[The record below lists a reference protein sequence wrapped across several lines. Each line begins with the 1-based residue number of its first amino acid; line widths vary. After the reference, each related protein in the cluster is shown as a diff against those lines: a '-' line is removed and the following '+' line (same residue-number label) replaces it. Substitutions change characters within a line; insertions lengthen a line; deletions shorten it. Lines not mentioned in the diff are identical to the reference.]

1 MKHKPIRRILA
12 GLLAGML
19 CLSMAPGAAF
29 AEAAPGS
36 DPAAAEAV
44 TAAATPETATPET
57 ALSPEAQAFVDAVAA
72 LDREGILASVRDW
85 ATASAAWQDDLD
97 NAELEAALNEAI
109 AASDTASAPV
119 YAAED
124 LYYAIPEEEQQ
135 GEAVQAAYTA
145 LAALIA
151 SMQLAMEQP
160 ELPEDTGAPPDDDE
174 IYDVL
179 YGDLPDR
186 PTGSYIGSMGLPI
199 ATGQTR
205 ISISEWVTE
214 LYDGVDAHIDAGAL
228 HADGEIITV
237 ERVTGEEYAV
247 VPIMVQAEYPANGS
261 TSEIILPEDIVLL
274 DYEGNAAD
282 AEEAED
288 ILHAAYTDT
297 SAAARGIYVQAAQD
311 FTAEFVYTAPDGA
324 QLRKSLQVRVTDGGG
339 ANPIAAA
346 KGGISTYAAGPTPPF
361 TTGKIT
367 SIAFEGGTWLVWF
380 NGLEAYCCSHGLN
393 GQPNGCPTYS
403 FAYVSKLEPGQYT
416 PGNHYANQVN
426 IWGGLNQLS
435 LGLLEEKHSG
445 TAVSAYGL
453 TDENSAET
461 AYRYYDDTQLWI
473 MEHYPDSLAAQTYRA
488 SAQALAEQRS
498 GNGVAAYSGENGYYT
513 YIYTPP
519 AGYAWQTIAIVGE
532 EIPAEGGDTDTPD
545 LPEVPAEY
553 YASWS
558 ASPQTA
564 SGSLDLSYGLNMH
577 KIGLATGETI
587 DEAVF
592 EITPS
597 ATGGS
602 IDGGSW
608 RLTPADSQTVT
619 TGGHVMDDTY
629 HTTGGS
635 ASASWTMHY
644 SVSKTSGSDSGN
656 VGPFDSQEE
665 ANAAANT
672 AQSEAVSR
680 LQGEAQAAVDAAIA
694 SARSQLANINF
705 TVKETSVPHGFDA
718 YAGSTGCEQQVS
730 VPADGSADVTIHN
743 EEWSVQVNIAKI
755 DSETHQPIAA
765 DAKFAVFEWDAVEQ
779 LYIPFG
785 GYNQYTVVRNEDG
798 SYSVANGSSYA
809 VGSPADRTLYYTQR
823 NEGRFLIVET
833 KAPDSYYGDWTDI
846 TQPGT
851 SGQVEGK
858 RAYAFTISKDN
869 DGTIIDLSNDD
880 YNADVGTADNGGT
893 LLRTSEGNTVTVT
906 LYDQPQEAER
916 TYTTDSTGLANN
928 EDHYTSTPVSGKV
941 TNDRVIGEIVLTKS
955 DLDQAVEGADTALHG
970 TASIE
975 GAVYDLYAAEDILH
989 PDGVSGVV
997 DYSKIVDAN
1006 GNPIW
1011 HTTVLTN
1018 GGWDTDY
1025 LPVLAKDHLVA
1036 SAEIKDGVLAFANLY
1051 LGKYYLVER
1060 ATGLVLPL
1068 DGNGQYYVS
1077 GQYPVLDRTLQPTGE
1092 YKPLAA
1098 NSRGEYTDY
1107 IYKNQYSAVAE
1118 GRALSG
1124 VKTYDG
1130 YYLSFAEGYL
1140 CDEINHY
1147 KTLTYGGESQYVIRG
1162 DDHSNDAVLKSGF
1175 ELRKV
1180 VSTTGPGSPA
1190 PKLEGAGFTV
1200 YRVWDLSKVDEFQ
1213 KNADG
1218 TYNVQSILDA
1228 YRKDNYDN
1236 TTSKYDFSGENQAIA
1251 RMFESDASL
1260 VAEYNASLTAAYDY
1274 ANGHGDGWVPTGV
1287 ENEYILSEIFT
1298 NEEGILRVTGLPYGQ
1313 YLVVET
1319 TLPKDLFQAD
1329 PFVVTVDSA
1338 APQSVMCQPD
1348 GSVTTPSNSYL
1359 TYNVLNEELEGYL
1372 QLIKIDAETG
1382 KPVKIADTT
1391 FQIYRILEDGTE
1403 ELIEMPDPD
1412 SGDATVKTST
1422 FYTDEN
1428 GLLKTPEKLPLGR
1441 YRVVELE
1448 GPAGFFND
1456 TAYNVVF
1463 ELTSERVWEV
1473 VGNATDDMDD
1483 YIITEEYS
1491 NHETLGQLTIRKV
1504 GNVLTGYENGQFQ
1517 YEQAN
1522 LAGAVYEIR
1531 AHGDIATG
1539 DRQGTLWYADGDLV
1553 ATVTTGKEGQ
1563 VDEVKFSPTRTQA
1576 TYDFLTV
1583 SHDGTTGEV
1592 TITLPLG
1599 SYDIT
1604 EVQAPYGFVLTN
1616 QTYTVTFGW
1625 NDQSNDVVLAQTI
1638 VDHTQ
1643 DGDEVYSYDIVNAA
1657 DASDEQLTGQPG
1669 AIQFENARVLP
1680 VVEEGRIGVGVY
1692 KLDRDSAAMT
1702 DDQPF
1707 VDGVKTDPAL
1717 LAGGSNRDRI
1727 PEGAILVPS
1736 ATYELYTADD
1746 IYSLDGALLA
1756 AADTLLATA
1765 TTGEDGLAHFP
1776 VDVPIR
1782 GENYGSSDAHDWTT
1796 NSGRYYIRE
1805 IAVPDGYLI
1814 ERSDIP
1820 VEFTY
1825 EGQMIAWQVVDCLH
1839 SDKQTEVTIDKQA
1852 FASADPDATFALPGA
1867 TLTITDWDGNVVDQ
1881 WESTDTAH
1889 IVRGLHLNQ
1898 SFAPDYADDLGKIY
1912 TLTETRPAD
1921 GYTTAR
1927 SIQFYLKQASD
1938 NGAYAQETELWV
1950 RETVANTEYQ
1960 SGNIVSPVA
1969 FADDDPG
1976 LLQWALDAVTGFF
1989 TGASESNTQDGVD
2002 IANWVC
2008 AGGTL
2013 TVTFTDDANEAAIAK
2028 CLHERDFAGLDFDKV
2043 YLVGGTAPDFFPD
2056 KQVSEKPGDSEI
2068 VYTSNWHKANSAAL
2082 TMVDAPTRIRISK
2095 LDITTS
2101 EEVPGAELQIVDSD
2115 GHVVDSWTSG
2125 VEPHTIEGKLI
2136 AGATYT
2142 LVETLAPTAEGYVPA
2157 QSIQFTVED
2166 DGEVQQVFMQDDYT
2180 KVSISKTDIATGA
2193 EVPGAHLQIVDGE
2206 GNILAEWVTDGT
2218 PHYIERL
2225 PVGTLTLVETQ
2236 APTEDG
2242 YVRAENVTFEVL
2254 PTGEI
2259 QQVEMK
2265 DDFTKVEI
2273 SKKDITNGEELRGA
2287 HLQVTDSEGH
2297 IVAKWTTDGH
2307 PHRIDRLQPGV
2318 YTLTETAAP
2327 KGYRLAESVR
2337 FQVEESG
2344 HIQKVAMYDAPAG
2357 SFTIVK
2363 LDEADGTALPGA
2375 QLALQDSAGKVIDR
2389 WQTTTAPHTLPIL
2402 TAEEAAS
2409 DPRVHV
2415 LLFSTDTAEYVYTLT
2430 EETAPAGYLPAESI
2444 SFKLMQV
2451 DGELTMFLRVDGG
2464 WQKADAP
2471 TLRMFDARNPD
2482 VPVPEAHKTFPQTGE
2497 FFPQ

>member
-1 MKHKPIRRILA
+1 MKHKPMRRILA

-19 CLSMAPGAAF
+19 CLSMTPGAAF
-29 AEAAPGS
+29 AEEAPGA
-36 DPAAAEAV
+36 DPQAPEAV

-57 ALSPEAQAFVDAVAA
+57 ALSPEAQAFVDAVNA
-72 LDREGILASVRDW
+72 LDRQSILAAVRQW
-85 ATASAAWQDDLD
+85 AIASAAWQAYPD

-109 AASDTASAPV
+109 AASDEAAAPV

-135 GEAVQAAYTA
+135 GDEVQAAYTV
-145 LAALIA
+145 LAALVA

-160 ELPEDTGAPPDDDE
+160 ELPEDTGAPPDDEE

-179 YGDLPDR
+179 YGDLPDK
-186 PTGSYIGSMGLPI
+186 PTGSYVGSMGLPI
-199 ATGQTR
+199 ATGETR
-205 ISISEWVTE
+205 ISISEWVTD
-214 LYDGVDAHIDAGAL
+214 LYDGVDAHIDAAAL

-237 ERVTGEEYAV
+237 DRLEGEDYAI

-261 TSEIILPEDIVLL
+261 SSEIILPDSVTLL

-282 AEEAED
+282 AEEAEN
-288 ILHAAYTDT
+288 ILHASYTDT
-297 SAAARGIYVQAAQD
+297 SAAAHGIYVQAAQD
-311 FTAEFVYTAPDGA
+311 FTAEFVYAAPDGTE
-324 QLRKSLQVRVTDGGG
+324 LRKSLEVRVSDVGGT
-339 ANPIAAA
+339 NPIVTA
-346 KGGISTYAAGPTPPF
+346 KSGISTYAAEPTPPF

-367 SIAFEGGTWLVWF
+367 SISFEGGTWLIWF
-380 NGLEAYCCSHGLN
+380 NGIEAYCCSHGLS

-416 PGNHYANQVN
+416 PGSHYANQIN

-445 TAVSAYGL
+445 VSVTTYGL
-453 TDENSAET
+453 SNDAAEET
-461 AYRYYDDTQLWI
+461 AYRYYDDTQLWV

-488 SAQALAEQRS
+488 SAQALAEHS
-498 GNGVAAYSGENGYYT
+498 NGNGFTAYSGENGYYT

-519 AGYAWQTIAIVGE
+519 AGYAWQTVAIVGE
-532 EIPAEGGDTDTPD
+532 EISEEGGTDVPD
-545 LPEVPAEY
+545 IPESQY

-558 ASPQTA
+558 AGPQTA
-564 SGSLDLSYGLNMH
+564 SGALDLSYGLSLH
-577 KIGLATGETI
+577 KIGLVTGETI

-608 RLTPADSQTVT
+608 SLTPAGSQTVT

-629 HTTGGS
+629 HTTGGN
-635 ASASWTMHY
+635 ASASWSLHY
-644 SVSKTSGSDSGN
+644 TVSKTSGTASGN
-656 VGPFDSQEE
+656 VGPYSSQEE
-665 ANAAANT
+665 ANAAASA

-694 SARSQLANINF
+694 SARSQLANITF
-705 TVKETSVPHGFDA
+705 TVRETSVPHGFDA
-718 YAGSTGCEQQVS
+718 YTGSTGSEQQVS
-730 VPADGSADVTIHN
+730 VPADGSTDVTIHN

-765 DAKFAVFEWDAVEQ
+765 DAEFAVFEWDTVEQ
-779 LYIPFG
+779 MYIPFG
-785 GYNQYTVVRNEDG
+785 GHNQYSVVRNEDG

-809 VGSPADRTLYYTQR
+809 TGSPADRTLYYTQR
-823 NEGRFLIVET
+823 NEGKFIIVET
-833 KAPDSYYGDWTDI
+833 RTPEGYYGDWTDI

-851 SGQVEGK
+851 AGQVEGK

-869 DGTIIDLSNDD
+869 DGSVIDLSNED
-880 YNADVGTADNGGT
+880 YNADIGTADNGGT
-893 LLRTSEGNTVTVT
+893 LLRTPEGNTVTVT
-906 LYDQPQEAER
+906 LHDQPQEATR

-928 EDHYTSTPVSGKV
+928 EDSYTSTPVSGKF

-970 TASIE
+970 IASIE
-975 GAVYDLYAAEDILH
+975 GAVYDLYAAEDIRH

-1036 SAEIKDGVLAFANLY
+1036 SAEIRDGVLAFANLY

-1060 ATGLVLPL
+1060 ATGIVLPVDT
-1068 DGNGQYYVS
+1068 DGHFYLT

-1092 YKPLAA
+1092 TQPLATE
-1098 NSRGEYTDY
+1098 NGEYTDY
-1107 IYKNQYSAVAE
+1107 VYRNQYSAVAE
-1118 GRALSG
+1118 SRALSG

-1147 KTLTYGGESQYVIRG
+1147 STLAYGSESQYITRDTDG
-1162 DDHSNDAVLKSGF
+1162 SKDAVLKSGF
-1175 ELRKV
+1175 SIQKI

-1200 YRVWDLSKVDEFQ
+1200 YRVWELSKADQFTR
-1213 KNADG
+1213 NPDG

-1228 YRKDNYDN
+1228 YRKDSYDN
-1236 TTSKYDFSGENQAIA
+1236 NTPKYDFSGEGAAIA
-1251 RMFESDASL
+1251 RMYESDQTL
-1260 VAEYNASLTAAYDY
+1260 VEEYNASLTAAQDY
-1274 ANGHGDGWVPTGV
+1274 ANGQSDGWVPTGV

-1298 NEEGILRVTGLPYGQ
+1298 NEEGIIRVTGLPYGQ

-1329 PFVVTVDSA
+1329 PFVVTVDSN
-1338 APQSVMCQPD
+1338 APQSILCQPD
-1348 GSVTTPSNSYL
+1348 GSVTTPSNSYM

-1382 KPVKIADTT
+1382 KPVKIADAA

-1412 SGDATVKTST
+1412 SGSATAKTST
-1422 FYTDEN
+1422 FYTDAD
-1428 GLLKTPEKLPLGR
+1428 GHLKTPEKLPLGR
-1441 YRVVELE
+1441 YRVVEIE
-1448 GPAGFFND
+1448 GPEGFFND
-1456 TAYNVVF
+1456 EQYNVVF

-1483 YIITEEYS
+1483 FIITEEYN

-1504 GNVLTGYENGQFQ
+1504 GNVLTGYEDGQFQ

-1522 LAGAVYEIR
+1522 LAGATYEIR

-1539 DRQGTLWYADGDLV
+1539 DRQGTLWYADGDLI
-1553 ATVTTGKEGQ
+1553 ATVTTGEEGQ
-1563 VDEVKFSPTRTQA
+1563 VDEVEFSPTRTPA

-1583 SHDGTTGEV
+1583 SHNGTTGEV

-1599 SYDIT
+1599 SYDIA
-1604 EVQAPYGFVLTN
+1604 EVQAPYGFVLTD

-1643 DGDEVYSYDIVNAA
+1643 GGDEIYSYDIVNVSNATE
-1657 DASDEQLTGQPG
+1657 DELDDLPG
-1669 AIQFENARVLP
+1669 TIVFENARVLP
-1680 VVEEGRIGVGVY
+1680 VVEEDRVGVGVY
-1692 KLDRDSAAMT
+1692 KLDRDSAGMT
-1702 DDQPF
+1702 DDQPY
-1707 VDGVKTDPAL
+1707 VDGIKTAPAL

-1727 PEGAILVPS
+1727 PEGAILVPG

-1746 IYSLDGALLA
+1746 IYSLDGTLLA

-1782 GENYGSSDAHDWTT
+1782 GENYGSSDAHDWKT

-1805 IAVPDGYLI
+1805 VAVPDGYLI
-1814 ERSDIP
+1814 EQSDIP

-1825 EGQMIAWQVVDCLH
+1825 EGQTIAWQVVDCLH

-1852 FASADPDATFALPGA
+1852 FAAADPDTTFALPGA
-1867 TLTITDWDGNVVDQ
+1867 TLTITDWNGTVVDS
-1881 WESTDTAH
+1881 WETSDTAH
-1889 IVRGLHLNQ
+1889 VVRGLHLNQ

-1921 GYTTAR
+1921 GYTAAR
-1927 SIQFYLKQASD
+1927 SIQFYLKQASV
-1938 NGAYAQETELWV
+1938 NGVYTQETELWV
-1950 RETVANTEYQ
+1950 RETVANAEYQ
-1960 SGNIVSPVA
+1960 SGSIISPLE
-1969 FADDDPG
+1969 FADDEPG
-1976 LLQWALDAVTGFF
+1976 LLQRALDAVTNFF
-1989 TGASESNTQDGVD
+1989 TGADETDVQDGVV

-2008 AGGTL
+2008 TGGTL
-2013 TVTFTDDANEAAIAK
+2013 TVTFTDDATEAAIAK

-2043 YLVGGTAPDFFPD
+2043 YLVGGSAPDFFPEL
-2056 KQVSEKPGDSEI
+2056 QVAEKPADSEV
-2068 VYTSNWHKANSAAL
+2068 VYTTDWHKADGTTI

-2095 LDITTS
+2095 LDITTG

-2115 GHVVDSWTSG
+2115 GNVVESWTSG
-2125 VEPHTIEGKLI
+2125 TGPHYIEGKLV

-2157 QSIQFTVED
+2157 RSIRFTVED
-2166 DGEVQQVFMQDDYT
+2166 DGKVQQVFMQDDYT

-2206 GNILAEWVTDGT
+2206 GNVLAEWVTDGT

-2225 PVGTLTLVETQ
+2225 PVGTLTLIETQ

-2259 QQVEMK
+2259 QQVEMQ

-2273 SKKDITNGEELRGA
+2273 SKKDITNSDELRGA
-2287 HLQVTDSEGH
+2287 HLQITDSEGH
-2297 IVAKWTTDGH
+2297 IVAEWVTDGQ
-2307 PHRIDRLQPGV
+2307 PHRIDRLQPGE
-2318 YTLTETAAP
+2318 YILTETAAP
-2327 KGYRLAESVR
+2327 NGYKLAESVR
-2337 FQVEESG
+2337 FVVEESER
-2344 HIQKVAMYDAPAG
+2344 IQKVTMYDAPVG
-2357 SFTIVK
+2357 TFTIAK
-2363 LDEADGTALPGA
+2363 LDETSNTALAGA
-2375 QLALQDSAGKVIDR
+2375 QLALVDGSGTVIDR
-2389 WQTTTAPHTLPIL
+2389 WQTTGTPHVLPVL
-2402 TAEEAAS
+2402 TAEDAAG
-2409 DPRVHV
+2409 DPRVHL
-2415 LLFSTDTAEYVYTLT
+2415 LLFSTDTTEYTYTLV
-2430 EETAPAGYLPAESI
+2430 EEGVPAGYLAADSI
-2444 SFKLMQV
+2444 TFKLMQV
-2451 DGELTMFLRVDGG
+2451 DGELTMFLRTDGG
-2464 WQKADAP
+2464 WQKADEP

-2482 VPVPEAHKTFPQTGE
+2482 APVPEVHKTFPQTGE
-2497 FFPQ
+2497 FLPQ

>member
-12 GLLAGML
+12 GLLAAML
-19 CLSMAPGAAF
+19 CLSMAPGTAF

-57 ALSPEAQAFVDAVAA
+57 ALGPEAQAFVDAVNA
-72 LDREGILASVRDW
+72 LDRESILAAVRQW
-85 ATASAAWQDDLD
+85 ATASAAWQADPDSTD
-97 NAELEAALNEAI
+97 LEAALNEAI
-109 AASDTASAPV
+109 AASDAASAPV

-135 GEAVQAAYTA
+135 GEAVQAAHTA

-179 YGDLPDR
+179 YGDLPDA
-186 PTGSYIGSMGLPI
+186 PTGNYLGRYGLPV
-199 ATGQTR
+199 ATGDTK
-205 ISISEWVTE
+205 IGLSLWTE
-214 LYDGVDAHIDAGAL
+214 SLLTDESTGRMDAEAL
-228 HADGEIITV
+228 NADGLSVTV
-237 ERVTGEEYAV
+237 PVEGGEDYAI
-247 VPIMVQAEYPANGS
+247 VPIMIQVEYPANNS
-261 TSEIILPEDIVLL
+261 ATQVILPDDVTLLALDRQGDLTTVEDPASVL
-274 DYEGNAAD
+274 NATYV
-282 AEEAED
+282 EA
-288 ILHAAYTDT
+288 
-297 SAAARGIYVQAAQD
+297 SAAVAGIYVQAED
-311 FTAEFVYTAPDGA
+311 SFTAELVYTAEDGTTLTKTLDVVVDKTPGNA
-324 QLRKSLQVRVTDGGG
+324 MS
-339 ANPIAAA
+339 
-346 KGGISTYAAGPTPPF
+346 ISTYEERPVPDVL
-361 TTGKIT
+361 TGKIT
-367 SIAFEGGTWLVWF
+367 SVQKVNGTWLIWF
-380 NGLEAYCCSHGLN
+380 NNQEAYCCTHGAQ
-393 GQPNGCPTYS
+393 GTPNGCPTYTY
-403 FAYVSKLEPGQYT
+403 AYTSIIGAEQIT
-416 PGNHYANQVN
+416 PGDHYANQVN
-426 IWGGLNQLS
+426 IWGGLGQLS
-435 LGLLEEKHSG
+435 LNLLTVQHEGEAS
-445 TAVSAYGL
+445 VSTFSL
-453 TDENSAET
+453 DSESDDTKQT
-461 AYRYYDDTQLWI
+461 AYTYYDDLQLWV
-473 MEHYPDSLAAQTYRA
+473 MQHFPDSVAAQAYRQSAARLASGVTTY
-488 SAQALAEQRS
+488 QADS
-498 GNGVAAYSGENGYYT
+498 DYYS

-519 AGYAWQTIAIVGE
+519 AGMNWQTVALIGPPTGSTNPD
-532 EIPAEGGDTDTPD
+532 IPETTP
-545 LPEVPAEY
+545 EY

-564 SGSLDLSYGLNMH
+564 SGSLDLSYGLDLH
-577 KIGLATGETI
+577 KIGLVTGETI
-587 DEAVF
+587 DEATF
-592 EITPS
+592 EIAPS

-608 RLTPADSQTVT
+608 SLTPAGSQTVT
-619 TGGHVMDDTY
+619 TSGHVMDDTY
-629 HTTGGS
+629 HTTGGN
-635 ASASWTMHY
+635 ASAHWTMHY
-644 SVSKTSGSDSGN
+644 SVSKTSGSASGN

-694 SARSQLANINF
+694 SAHSQLANISF

-743 EEWSVQVNIAKI
+743 DEWSIQVNIAKI

-765 DAKFAVFEWDAVEQ
+765 DAKFSVFEWDTVEQ

-833 KAPDSYYGDWTDI
+833 QAPEGYYGDWTDI
-846 TQPGT
+846 AQPGT
-851 SGQVEGK
+851 AGQVEGK
-858 RAYAFTISKDN
+858 HAYSFTISKDN

-893 LLRTSEGNTVTVT
+893 LLRTPEGNTVTVT

-928 EDHYTSTPVSGKV
+928 EDTYTSTPVSGKF
-941 TNDRVIGEIVLTKS
+941 TNDRVIGEVVLTKS

-975 GAVYDLYAAEDILH
+975 GAVYDLYAAEDIQH
-989 PDGVSGVV
+989 PDGVSGTVN
-997 DYSKIVDAN
+997 YSKIVDVN
-1006 GNPIW
+1006 GSPIW

-1036 SAEIKDGVLAFANLY
+1036 SAEIRDGVLAFANLY

-1060 ATGLVLPL
+1060 ATGIVLPL
-1068 DGNGQYYVS
+1068 DGDGQYYVS

-1092 YKPLAA
+1092 YEPLAV
-1098 NSRGEYTDY
+1098 NSHGEYTDY
-1107 IYKNQYSAVAE
+1107 VYKNLYSSVAE

-1147 KTLTYGGESQYVIRG
+1147 KTLTYGCESQYVIRG
-1162 DDHSNDAVLKSGF
+1162 ENHSNDAVLKSGF

-1180 VSTTGPGSPA
+1180 VSTTGPGTPA

-1228 YRKDNYDN
+1228 YRKDSYDN

-1260 VAEYNASLTAAYDY
+1260 VAEYNASLTAAYNY
-1274 ANGHGDGWVPTGV
+1274 ANGQGDGWVPTGV

-1329 PFVVTVDSA
+1329 PFVVTVNSA

-1382 KPVKIADTT
+1382 KPVKIADTA
-1391 FQIYRILEDGTE
+1391 FQIYKIEADGTE
-1403 ELIEMPDPD
+1403 TLLEMPDPD
-1412 SGDATVKTST
+1412 SGDATAKTST

-1483 YIITEEYS
+1483 YILTEEYS

-1504 GNVLTGYENGQFQ
+1504 GNVLVGFEDGQFQ
-1517 YEQAN
+1517 YEQTN

-1563 VDEVKFSPTRTQA
+1563 VDEVKFSPTRTPA

-1625 NDQSNDVVLAQTI
+1625 NDQSNDVVLAQAI

-1643 DGDEVYSYDIVNAA
+1643 NGDEVYSYDIVNAA
-1657 DASDEQLTGQPG
+1657 DASDAQLTGQPG
-1669 AIQFENARVLP
+1669 TIQFENARVLP
-1680 VVEEGRIGVGVY
+1680 VVEEDRIGVGVY
-1692 KLDRDSAAMT
+1692 KLDRDSAGMT

-1717 LAGGSNRDRI
+1717 LAGGSNRGRI
-1727 PEGAILVPS
+1727 PEGAILVPG

-1782 GENYGSSDAHDWTT
+1782 GENYGNSDAHDWTT

-1825 EGQMIAWQVVDCLH
+1825 EGQTIAWQVVDCLH
-1839 SDKQTEVTIDKQA
+1839 SDKQTEITIDKQA
-1852 FASADPDATFALPGA
+1852 FASADPDTTFALPGA
-1867 TLTITDWDGNVVDQ
+1867 TLTITDWDGNVVDH

-1950 RETVANTEYQ
+1950 RETVANAEYQ
-1960 SGNIVSPVA
+1960 SGSIVSPVE
-1969 FADDDPG
+1969 FADDETG
-1976 LLQWALDAVTGFF
+1976 LPQRALDAVTSFF
-1989 TGASESNTQDGVD
+1989 TGADESDTQDGVV
-2002 IANWVC
+2002 IANWLCVNS
-2008 AGGTL
+2008 TL
-2013 TVTFTDDANEAAIAK
+2013 IVTFTDDANEAAIVK

-2043 YLVGGTAPDFFPD
+2043 YLAGGTAPDFFPG

-2068 VYTSNWHKANSAAL
+2068 LYTANWHKADGAAL
-2082 TMVDAPTRIRISK
+2082 TMVDTPTRIRISK

-2101 EEVPGAELQIVDSD
+2101 EEVPGAELQIVDND
-2115 GHVVDSWTSG
+2115 GHVVESWTSG

-2136 AGATYT
+2136 VGATYT

-2157 QSIQFTVED
+2157 RSIQFTMED
-2166 DGEVQQVFMQDDYT
+2166 DGKVQQVFMQDDYT

-2225 PVGTLTLVETQ
+2225 PVGTLTLIETQ

-2287 HLQVTDSEGH
+2287 HLRITDADGSV
-2297 IVAKWTTDGH
+2297 VAEWTTDGQ

-2318 YTLTETAAP
+2318 YTLTETTAP

-2344 HIQKVAMYDAPAG
+2344 HIQKVTMYDAPAG

-2363 LDEADGTALPGA
+2363 LDEAADTALPGA
-2375 QLALQDSAGKVIDR
+2375 QLALQDGAGKVIDR

-2402 TAEEAAS
+2402 TAEEAAR

-2415 LLFSTDTAEYVYTLT
+2415 LLFSTDTTEYVYTLT
-2430 EETAPAGYLPAESI
+2430 EENAPAGYLPAESI

-2482 VPVPEAHKTFPQTGE
+2482 VPVPEVHKTFPQTGE

>member
-12 GLLAGML
+12 GLLAAML
-19 CLSMAPGAAF
+19 CLSMAPGTAF

-57 ALSPEAQAFVDAVAA
+57 ALGPEAQAFVDAVNA
-72 LDREGILASVRDW
+72 LDRESILAAVRQW
-85 ATASAAWQDDLD
+85 ATASAAWQADPDSTD
-97 NAELEAALNEAI
+97 LEAALNEAI
-109 AASDTASAPV
+109 AASDAASAPV

-135 GEAVQAAYTA
+135 GEAVQAAHTA

-179 YGDLPDR
+179 YGDLPDA
-186 PTGSYIGSMGLPI
+186 PTGNYLGRYGLPV
-199 ATGQTR
+199 ATGDTK
-205 ISISEWVTE
+205 IGLSLWTE
-214 LYDGVDAHIDAGAL
+214 SLLTDESTGRMDAEAL
-228 HADGEIITV
+228 NADGLSVTV
-237 ERVTGEEYAV
+237 PVEGGEDYAI
-247 VPIMVQAEYPANGS
+247 VPIMIQVEYPANNS
-261 TSEIILPEDIVLL
+261 ATQVILPDDVTLLALDRQGDLTTVEDPASVL
-274 DYEGNAAD
+274 NATYV
-282 AEEAED
+282 EA
-288 ILHAAYTDT
+288 
-297 SAAARGIYVQAAQD
+297 SAAVAGIYVQAED
-311 FTAEFVYTAPDGA
+311 SFTAELVYTAEDGTTLTKTLDVVVDKTPGNA
-324 QLRKSLQVRVTDGGG
+324 MS
-339 ANPIAAA
+339 
-346 KGGISTYAAGPTPPF
+346 ISTYEERPVPDVL
-361 TTGKIT
+361 TGKIT
-367 SIAFEGGTWLVWF
+367 SVQKVNGTWLIWF
-380 NGLEAYCCSHGLN
+380 NNQEAYCCTHGAQ
-393 GQPNGCPTYS
+393 GTPNGCPTYTY
-403 FAYVSKLEPGQYT
+403 AYTSIIGAEQIT
-416 PGNHYANQVN
+416 PGDHYANQVN
-426 IWGGLNQLS
+426 IWGGLGQLS
-435 LGLLEEKHSG
+435 LNLLTVQHEGEAS
-445 TAVSAYGL
+445 VSTFSL
-453 TDENSAET
+453 DSESDDTKQT
-461 AYRYYDDTQLWI
+461 AYTYYDDLQLWV
-473 MEHYPDSLAAQTYRA
+473 MQHFPDSVAAQAYRQSAARLASGVTTY
-488 SAQALAEQRS
+488 QADS
-498 GNGVAAYSGENGYYT
+498 DYYS

-519 AGYAWQTIAIVGE
+519 AGMNWQTVALIGPPTGSTNPD
-532 EIPAEGGDTDTPD
+532 IPETTP
-545 LPEVPAEY
+545 EY

-564 SGSLDLSYGLNMH
+564 SGSLDLSYGLDLH
-577 KIGLATGETI
+577 KIGLVTGETI
-587 DEAVF
+587 DEATF
-592 EITPS
+592 EIAPS

-608 RLTPADSQTVT
+608 SLTPAGSQTVT
-619 TGGHVMDDTY
+619 TSGHVMDDTY
-629 HTTGGS
+629 HTTGGN
-635 ASASWTMHY
+635 ASAHWTMHY
-644 SVSKTSGSDSGN
+644 SVSKTSGSASGN

-694 SARSQLANINF
+694 SAHSQLANISF

-743 EEWSVQVNIAKI
+743 DEWSIQVNIAKI

-765 DAKFAVFEWDAVEQ
+765 DAKFSVFEWDTVEQ

-833 KAPDSYYGDWTDI
+833 QAPEGYYGDWTDI
-846 TQPGT
+846 AQPGT
-851 SGQVEGK
+851 AGQVEGK
-858 RAYAFTISKDN
+858 HAYSFTISKDN

-893 LLRTSEGNTVTVT
+893 LLRTPEGNTVTVT

-928 EDHYTSTPVSGKV
+928 EDSYTSTPVSGKF
-941 TNDRVIGEIVLTKS
+941 TNDRVIGEIVLNKA
-955 DLDQAVEGADTALHG
+955 DLDQAAEGADTALHG

-975 GAVYDLYAAEDILH
+975 GAVYDLYAAKDIQH

-997 DYSKIVDAN
+997 DYSKIVDTN

-1107 IYKNQYSAVAE
+1107 VYKNQYSAVAE

-1147 KTLTYGGESQYVIRG
+1147 KTLTYGCESQYVIRG
-1162 DDHSNDAVLKSGF
+1162 ENHSNDAVLKSGF

-1180 VSTTGPGSPA
+1180 VSTTGPGTPA

-1228 YRKDNYDN
+1228 YRKDSYDN

-1260 VAEYNASLTAAYDY
+1260 VAEYNASLTAAYNY
-1274 ANGHGDGWVPTGV
+1274 ANGQGDGWVPTGV

-1329 PFVVTVDSA
+1329 PFVVTVNSA

-1382 KPVKIADTT
+1382 KPVKIADTA
-1391 FQIYRILEDGTE
+1391 FQIYKIEADGTE
-1403 ELIEMPDPD
+1403 TLLEMPDPD
-1412 SGDATVKTST
+1412 SGDATAKTST

-1473 VGNATDDMDD
+1473 VG
-1483 YIITEEYS
+1483 
-1491 NHETLGQLTIRKV
+1491 HETLGQLTIRKV
-1504 GNVLTGYENGQFQ
+1504 GNVLVGFEDGQFQ
-1517 YEQAN
+1517 YEQTN

-1576 TYDFLTV
+1576 TYDFLAV

-1625 NDQSNDVVLAQTI
+1625 NDQSNDVVLAQAI

-1643 DGDEVYSYDIVNAA
+1643 NGDEVYSYDIVNAA
-1657 DASDEQLTGQPG
+1657 DASDAQLTGQPG
-1669 AIQFENARVLP
+1669 TIQFENARVLP
-1680 VVEEGRIGVGVY
+1680 VVEEDRIGVGVY
-1692 KLDRDSAAMT
+1692 KLDRDSAGMT

-1717 LAGGSNRDRI
+1717 LAGGSNRGRI
-1727 PEGAILVPS
+1727 PEGAILVPG

-1782 GENYGSSDAHDWTT
+1782 GENYGNSDAHDWTT

-1825 EGQMIAWQVVDCLH
+1825 EGQTIAWQVVDCLH
-1839 SDKQTEVTIDKQA
+1839 SDKQTEITIDKQA
-1852 FASADPDATFALPGA
+1852 FASADPDTTFALPGA
-1867 TLTITDWDGNVVDQ
+1867 TLTITDWDGNVVDH

-1950 RETVANTEYQ
+1950 RETVANAEYQ
-1960 SGNIVSPVA
+1960 SGSIVSPVE
-1969 FADDDPG
+1969 FADDETG
-1976 LLQWALDAVTGFF
+1976 LPQRALDAVTSFF
-1989 TGASESNTQDGVD
+1989 TGADESDTQDGVV
-2002 IANWVC
+2002 IANWLCVNS
-2008 AGGTL
+2008 TL
-2013 TVTFTDDANEAAIAK
+2013 IVTFTDDANEAAIVK

-2043 YLVGGTAPDFFPD
+2043 YLAGGTAPDFFPG

-2068 VYTSNWHKANSAAL
+2068 LYTANWHKADGAAL
-2082 TMVDAPTRIRISK
+2082 TMVDTPTRIRISK

-2101 EEVPGAELQIVDSD
+2101 EEVPGAELQIVDND
-2115 GHVVDSWTSG
+2115 GHVVESWTSG

-2136 AGATYT
+2136 VGATYT

-2157 QSIQFTVED
+2157 RSIQFTMED
-2166 DGEVQQVFMQDDYT
+2166 DGKVQQVFMQDDYT

-2225 PVGTLTLVETQ
+2225 PVGTLTLIETQ

-2287 HLQVTDSEGH
+2287 HLRITDADGSV
-2297 IVAKWTTDGH
+2297 VAEWTTDGQ

-2318 YTLTETAAP
+2318 YTLTETTAP

-2344 HIQKVAMYDAPAG
+2344 HIQKVTMYDAPAG

-2363 LDEADGTALPGA
+2363 LDEAADTALPGA
-2375 QLALQDSAGKVIDR
+2375 QLALQDGAGKVIDR

-2402 TAEEAAS
+2402 TAEEAAR

-2415 LLFSTDTAEYVYTLT
+2415 LLFSTDTTEYVYTLT
-2430 EETAPAGYLPAESI
+2430 EENAPAGYLPAESI

-2482 VPVPEAHKTFPQTGE
+2482 VPVPEVHKTFPQTGE

>member
-1 MKHKPIRRILA
+1 MKHKPMRRILA

-19 CLSMAPGAAF
+19 CLSMTPGAAF
-29 AEAAPGS
+29 AEDAIGADPQAP
-36 DPAAAEAV
+36 EAV

-57 ALSPEAQAFVDAVAA
+57 ALSPEAQAFVDAVNA
-72 LDREGILASVRDW
+72 LDRESILAAVRQW
-85 ATASAAWQDDLD
+85 AIASAAWQANQD

-109 AASDTASAPV
+109 AASDEAAAPV

-124 LYYAIPEEEQQ
+124 LYYAIPEEEQR
-135 GEAVQAAYTA
+135 GDEVQAAYTV
-145 LAALIA
+145 LAALVA

-160 ELPEDTGAPPDDDE
+160 ELPDTGGAPPDDEE

-179 YGDLPDR
+179 YGDLPDA

-199 ATGQTR
+199 ATGETR
-205 ISISEWVTE
+205 ISISEWVTD
-214 LYDGVDAHIDAGAL
+214 LYDGVDAHIDAAAL

-237 ERVTGEEYAV
+237 DRMEGENYAI
-247 VPIMVQAEYPANGS
+247 VPIMVQVEYPANGS
-261 TSEIILPEDIVLL
+261 STEIILPDSVTLL

-282 AEEAED
+282 AEEAEN
-288 ILHAAYTDT
+288 ILHASYTDT
-297 SAAARGIYVQAAQD
+297 SAAAHGIYVQAAQD
-311 FTAEFVYTAPDGA
+311 FTADFVYTAPDGTE
-324 QLRKSLQVRVTDGGG
+324 LRKSLEVKVSDVGGT
-339 ANPIAAA
+339 NPIATA
-346 KGGISTYAAGPTPPF
+346 KSGISTYAAEPTPPF

-367 SIAFEGGTWLVWF
+367 SIAFEGGTWLIWF
-380 NGLEAYCCSHGLN
+380 NGVEAYCCSHGLS

-416 PGNHYANQVN
+416 PGSHYANQIN

-445 TAVSAYGL
+445 ASATTYGL
-453 TDENSAET
+453 ANDAAEET

-488 SAQALAEQRS
+488 SAQALAEHS
-498 GNGVAAYSGENGYYT
+498 NGNGFTAYSGENGYYT

-519 AGYAWQTIAIVGE
+519 AGYAWQTVAIVGE
-532 EIPAEGGDTDTPD
+532 EISEEGGTDVPD
-545 LPEVPAEY
+545 IPESQY

-558 ASPQTA
+558 AGPQTA
-564 SGSLDLSYGLNMH
+564 SGALDLSYGLSLH
-577 KIGLATGETI
+577 KIGLVTGETI

-608 RLTPADSQTVT
+608 SLTPAGSQTVT
-619 TGGHVMDDTY
+619 TGGHVMDNTY
-629 HTTGGS
+629 HTTGGN

-644 SVSKTSGSDSGN
+644 SVSKTSGTDSGN
-656 VGPFDSQEE
+656 VGPYSSQEE
-665 ANAAANT
+665 ANAAASA

-694 SARSQLANINF
+694 SARSQLANITF
-705 TVKETSVPHGFDA
+705 TVRETSVPHGFDA
-718 YAGSTGCEQQVS
+718 YTGSTGSEQQVS
-730 VPADGSADVTIHN
+730 VPADGSTDVTIHN

-765 DAKFAVFEWDAVEQ
+765 DAEFAVFEWDTVEQ
-779 LYIPFG
+779 MYIPFG
-785 GYNQYTVVRNEDG
+785 GHNQYSVVRNEDG

-809 VGSPADRTLYYTQR
+809 TGSPADRTLYYTQR
-823 NEGRFLIVET
+823 NEGKFIIVET
-833 KAPDSYYGDWTDI
+833 RTPEGYYGDWTDI

-851 SGQVEGK
+851 AGQVEGK

-869 DGTIIDLSNDD
+869 DGSVIDLSNED
-880 YNADVGTADNGGT
+880 YNADIGTADNGGT
-893 LLRTSEGNTVTVT
+893 LLRTPEGNTVTVT
-906 LYDQPQEAER
+906 LHDQPQEATR

-928 EDHYTSTPVSGKV
+928 EDSYTSTPVSVKF

-970 TASIE
+970 IASIE
-975 GAVYDLYAAEDILH
+975 GAVYDLYAAEDIRH

-1036 SAEIKDGVLAFANLY
+1036 SAEIRDGVLAFANLY

-1060 ATGLVLPL
+1060 ATGIVLPVDT
-1068 DGNGQYYVS
+1068 DGHFYLT

-1092 YKPLAA
+1092 TQPLATE
-1098 NSRGEYTDY
+1098 NGEYTDY
-1107 IYKNQYSAVAE
+1107 VYRNQYSAVAE
-1118 GRALSG
+1118 SRALSG

-1147 KTLTYGGESQYVIRG
+1147 STLAYGSESQYITRDTDG
-1162 DDHSNDAVLKSGF
+1162 SKDAVLKSGF
-1175 ELRKV
+1175 SIQKI

-1200 YRVWDLSKVDEFQ
+1200 YRVWELSKADQFTR
-1213 KNADG
+1213 NPDG

-1228 YRKDNYDN
+1228 YRKDSYDN
-1236 TTSKYDFSGENQAIA
+1236 NTPKYDFSGEGAAIA
-1251 RMFESDASL
+1251 RMYESDQTL
-1260 VAEYNASLTAAYDY
+1260 VEEYNASLTAAQDY
-1274 ANGHGDGWVPTGV
+1274 ANGQSDGWVPTGV

-1298 NEEGILRVTGLPYGQ
+1298 NEEGIIRVTGLPYGQ

-1329 PFVVTVDSA
+1329 PFVVTVDSN
-1338 APQSVMCQPD
+1338 APQSILCQPD
-1348 GSVTTPSNSYL
+1348 GSVTTPSNSYM

-1382 KPVKIADTT
+1382 KPVKIADAA

-1412 SGDATVKTST
+1412 SGSATAKTST
-1422 FYTDEN
+1422 FYTDAD
-1428 GLLKTPEKLPLGR
+1428 GHLKTPEKLPLGR
-1441 YRVVELE
+1441 YRVVEIE
-1448 GPAGFFND
+1448 GPEGFFND
-1456 TAYNVVF
+1456 EQYNVVF

-1483 YIITEEYS
+1483 FIITEEYN

-1504 GNVLTGYENGQFQ
+1504 GNVLTGYEDGQFQ

-1522 LAGAVYEIR
+1522 LAGATYEIR

-1539 DRQGTLWYADGDLV
+1539 DRQGTLWYADGDLI
-1553 ATVTTGKEGQ
+1553 ATVTTGEEGQ
-1563 VDEVKFSPTRTQA
+1563 VDEVEFSPTRTPA

-1583 SHDGTTGEV
+1583 SHNGTTGEV

-1599 SYDIT
+1599 SYDIA
-1604 EVQAPYGFVLTN
+1604 EVQAPYGFVLTD

-1643 DGDEVYSYDIVNAA
+1643 GGDEIYSYDIVNVSNATE
-1657 DASDEQLTGQPG
+1657 DELDDLPG
-1669 AIQFENARVLP
+1669 TIVFENARVLP
-1680 VVEEGRIGVGVY
+1680 VVEEDRVGVGVY
-1692 KLDRDSAAMT
+1692 KLDRDSAGMT
-1702 DDQPF
+1702 DDQPY
-1707 VDGVKTDPAL
+1707 VDGIKTAPAL

-1727 PEGAILVPS
+1727 PEGAILVPG

-1746 IYSLDGALLA
+1746 IYSLDGTLLA

-1782 GENYGSSDAHDWTT
+1782 GENYGSSDAHDWKT

-1805 IAVPDGYLI
+1805 VAVPDGYLI
-1814 ERSDIP
+1814 EQSDIP

-1825 EGQMIAWQVVDCLH
+1825 EGQTIAWQVVDCLH

-1852 FASADPDATFALPGA
+1852 FAAADPDTTFALPGA
-1867 TLTITDWDGNVVDQ
+1867 TLTITDWNGTVVDS
-1881 WESTDTAH
+1881 WETSDTAH
-1889 IVRGLHLNQ
+1889 VVRGLHLNQ

-1921 GYTTAR
+1921 GYTAAR
-1927 SIQFYLKQASD
+1927 SIQFYLKQASV
-1938 NGAYAQETELWV
+1938 NGVYTQETELWV
-1950 RETVANTEYQ
+1950 RETVANAEYQ
-1960 SGNIVSPVA
+1960 SGSIISPLE
-1969 FADDDPG
+1969 FADDEPG
-1976 LLQWALDAVTGFF
+1976 LLQRALDAVTNFF
-1989 TGASESNTQDGVD
+1989 TGADETDVQDGVV

-2008 AGGTL
+2008 TGGTL
-2013 TVTFTDDANEAAIAK
+2013 TVTFTDDATEAAIAK

-2043 YLVGGTAPDFFPD
+2043 YLVGGSAPDFFPEL
-2056 KQVSEKPGDSEI
+2056 QVAEKPADSEV
-2068 VYTSNWHKANSAAL
+2068 VYTTDWHKADGTTI

-2095 LDITTS
+2095 LDITTG

-2115 GHVVDSWTSG
+2115 GNVVESWTSG
-2125 VEPHTIEGKLI
+2125 TGPHYIEGKLV

-2157 QSIQFTVED
+2157 RSIRFTVED
-2166 DGEVQQVFMQDDYT
+2166 DGKVQQVFMQDDYT

-2206 GNILAEWVTDGT
+2206 GNVLAEWVTDGT

-2225 PVGTLTLVETQ
+2225 PVGTLTLIETQ

-2259 QQVEMK
+2259 QQVEMQ

-2273 SKKDITNGEELRGA
+2273 SKKDITNSDELRGA
-2287 HLQVTDSEGH
+2287 HLQITDSEGH
-2297 IVAKWTTDGH
+2297 IVAEWVTDGQ
-2307 PHRIDRLQPGV
+2307 PHRIDRLQPGE
-2318 YTLTETAAP
+2318 YILTETAAAN
-2327 KGYRLAESVR
+2327 GYKLAESVR
-2337 FQVEESG
+2337 FVVEESER
-2344 HIQKVAMYDAPAG
+2344 IQKVTMYDAPVG
-2357 SFTIVK
+2357 TFTIAK
-2363 LDEADGTALPGA
+2363 LDETSNTALAGA
-2375 QLALQDSAGKVIDR
+2375 QLALVDGSGTVIDR
-2389 WQTTTAPHTLPIL
+2389 WQTTGTPHVLPVL
-2402 TAEEAAS
+2402 TAEDAAG
-2409 DPRVHV
+2409 DPRVHL
-2415 LLFSTDTAEYVYTLT
+2415 LLFSTDTTEYTYTLV
-2430 EETAPAGYLPAESI
+2430 EEGVPAGYLAADSI
-2444 SFKLMQV
+2444 TFKLMQV
-2451 DGELTMFLRVDGG
+2451 DGELTMFLRTDGG
-2464 WQKADAP
+2464 WQKADEP

-2482 VPVPEAHKTFPQTGE
+2482 APVPEVHKTFPQTGE
-2497 FFPQ
+2497 FLPQ

>member
-1 MKHKPIRRILA
+1 MKHKPMRRILA

-19 CLSMAPGAAF
+19 CLSMTPGAAF
-29 AEAAPGS
+29 AEDATGADPRAP
-36 DPAAAEAV
+36 EVV

-57 ALSPEAQAFVDAVAA
+57 ALSPEAQAFVDTVNA
-72 LDREGILASVRDW
+72 LDRQSILAAVRQW
-85 ATASAAWQDDLD
+85 AIASAAWQAYPD

-109 AASDTASAPV
+109 AASDEAAAPV

-135 GEAVQAAYTA
+135 GDEVQAAYTV
-145 LAALIA
+145 LAALVA

-160 ELPEDTGAPPDDDE
+160 ELPEDTGAPPDDEE

-179 YGDLPDR
+179 YGDLPDK
-186 PTGSYIGSMGLPI
+186 PTGSYVGSMGLPI
-199 ATGQTR
+199 ATGETR
-205 ISISEWVTE
+205 ISISEWVTD
-214 LYDGVDAHIDAGAL
+214 LYDGVDAHIDAAAL

-237 ERVTGEEYAV
+237 DRLEGEDYAI

-261 TSEIILPEDIVLL
+261 SSEIILPDSVTLL

-282 AEEAED
+282 AEEAEN
-288 ILHAAYTDT
+288 ILHASYTDT
-297 SAAARGIYVQAAQD
+297 SAAAHGIYVQAAQD
-311 FTAEFVYTAPDGA
+311 FTAEFVYAAPDGTE
-324 QLRKSLQVRVTDGGG
+324 LRKSLEVRVSDVGGT
-339 ANPIAAA
+339 NPIVTA
-346 KGGISTYAAGPTPPF
+346 KSGISTYAAEPTPPF

-367 SIAFEGGTWLVWF
+367 SISFEGGTWLIWF
-380 NGLEAYCCSHGLN
+380 NGIEAYCCSHGLS

-416 PGNHYANQVN
+416 PGSHYANQIN

-445 TAVSAYGL
+445 VSVTTYGL
-453 TDENSAET
+453 SNDAAEET
-461 AYRYYDDTQLWI
+461 AYRYYDDTQLWV

-488 SAQALAEQRS
+488 SAQALAEHS
-498 GNGVAAYSGENGYYT
+498 NGNGFTAYSGENGYYT

-519 AGYAWQTIAIVGE
+519 AGYAWQTVAIVGE
-532 EIPAEGGDTDTPD
+532 EISEEGGTDVPD
-545 LPEVPAEY
+545 IPESQY

-558 ASPQTA
+558 AGPQTA
-564 SGSLDLSYGLNMH
+564 SGALDLSYGLSLH
-577 KIGLATGETI
+577 KIGLVTGETI

-608 RLTPADSQTVT
+608 SLTPAGSQTVT

-629 HTTGGS
+629 HTTGGN
-635 ASASWTMHY
+635 ASASWSLHY
-644 SVSKTSGSDSGN
+644 TVSKTSGTASGN
-656 VGPFDSQEE
+656 VGPYSSQEA
-665 ANAAANT
+665 ANAAASA

-694 SARSQLANINF
+694 SARSQLANITF
-705 TVKETSVPHGFDA
+705 TVRETSVPHGFDA
-718 YAGSTGCEQQVS
+718 YTGSTGSEQQVS
-730 VPADGSADVTIHN
+730 VPADGSTDVTIHN

-765 DAKFAVFEWDAVEQ
+765 DAEFAVFEWDTVEQ
-779 LYIPFG
+779 MYIPFG
-785 GYNQYTVVRNEDG
+785 GHNQYSVVRNEDG

-809 VGSPADRTLYYTQR
+809 TGSPADRTLYYTQR
-823 NEGRFLIVET
+823 NEGKFIIVET
-833 KAPDSYYGDWTDI
+833 RTPEGYYGDWTDI

-851 SGQVEGK
+851 AGQVEGK

-869 DGTIIDLSNDD
+869 DGSVIDLSNED
-880 YNADVGTADNGGT
+880 YNADIGTADSGGT
-893 LLRTSEGNTVTVT
+893 LLRTPEGNTVTVT
-906 LYDQPQEAER
+906 LHDQPQEATR

-928 EDHYTSTPVSGKV
+928 EDSYTSTPVSGKF

-975 GAVYDLYAAEDILH
+975 GAVYDLYAAEDIRH

-1036 SAEIKDGVLAFANLY
+1036 SAEIRDGVLAFANLY

-1060 ATGLVLPL
+1060 ATGIVLPVDT
-1068 DGNGQYYVS
+1068 DGHFYLT

-1092 YKPLAA
+1092 TQPLATE
-1098 NSRGEYTDY
+1098 NGEYTDY
-1107 IYKNQYSAVAE
+1107 VYRNQYSAVAE
-1118 GRALSG
+1118 SRTLSG

-1147 KTLTYGGESQYVIRG
+1147 STLAYGSESQYITRDTDG
-1162 DDHSNDAVLKSGF
+1162 SKDAVLKSGF
-1175 ELRKV
+1175 SIQKI

-1200 YRVWDLSKVDEFQ
+1200 YRVWELSKADQFTR
-1213 KNADG
+1213 NPDG

-1228 YRKDNYDN
+1228 YRKDSYDN
-1236 TTSKYDFSGENQAIA
+1236 NTPKYDFSGEGAAIA
-1251 RMFESDASL
+1251 RMYESDQTL
-1260 VAEYNASLTAAYDY
+1260 VEEYNASLTAAQDY
-1274 ANGHGDGWVPTGV
+1274 ANGQSDGWVPTGV

-1298 NEEGILRVTGLPYGQ
+1298 NEEGIIRVTGLPYGQ

-1329 PFVVTVDSA
+1329 PFVVTVDSN
-1338 APQSVMCQPD
+1338 APQSILCQPD
-1348 GSVTTPSNSYL
+1348 GSVTTPSNSYM

-1382 KPVKIADTT
+1382 KPVKIADAA

-1412 SGDATVKTST
+1412 SGSATAKTST
-1422 FYTDEN
+1422 FYTDAD
-1428 GLLKTPEKLPLGR
+1428 GYLKTPEKLPLGR
-1441 YRVVELE
+1441 YRVVEIE
-1448 GPAGFFND
+1448 GPEGFFND
-1456 TAYNVVF
+1456 EQYNVVF

-1483 YIITEEYS
+1483 FIITEEYN

-1504 GNVLTGYENGQFQ
+1504 GNVLTGYEDGQFQ

-1522 LAGAVYEIR
+1522 LAGATYEIR

-1539 DRQGTLWYADGDLV
+1539 DRQGTLWYADGDLI
-1553 ATVTTGKEGQ
+1553 ATVTTGEEGQ
-1563 VDEVKFSPTRTQA
+1563 VDEVEFSPTRTPA

-1583 SHDGTTGEV
+1583 SHNGTTGEV

-1599 SYDIT
+1599 SYDIA
-1604 EVQAPYGFVLTN
+1604 EVQAPYGFVLTD

-1643 DGDEVYSYDIVNAA
+1643 GGDEIYSYDIVNVSNATE
-1657 DASDEQLTGQPG
+1657 DELDDLPG
-1669 AIQFENARVLP
+1669 TIQFENDRVLP

-1692 KLDRDSAAMT
+1692 KLGRDSAGMT
-1702 DDQPF
+1702 DDQPY
-1707 VDGVKTDPAL
+1707 VDGIKTAPAL

-1727 PEGAILVPS
+1727 PEGAILVPG

-1746 IYSLDGALLA
+1746 IYSLDGTLLA

-1782 GENYGSSDAHDWTT
+1782 GENYGSSDAHDWKT

-1805 IAVPDGYLI
+1805 VAVPDGYLI
-1814 ERSDIP
+1814 EQSDIP

-1825 EGQMIAWQVVDCLH
+1825 EGQTIAWQVVDCLH

-1852 FASADPDATFALPGA
+1852 FAAADPDTTFALPGA
-1867 TLTITDWDGNVVDQ
+1867 TLTITDWNGTVVDS
-1881 WESTDTAH
+1881 WETSDTAH
-1889 IVRGLHLNQ
+1889 VVRGLHLNQ

-1921 GYTTAR
+1921 GYTAAR
-1927 SIQFYLKQASD
+1927 SIQFYLKQASV
-1938 NGAYAQETELWV
+1938 NGVYTQETELWV
-1950 RETVANTEYQ
+1950 RETVANAEYQ
-1960 SGNIVSPVA
+1960 SGSIISPLE
-1969 FADDDPG
+1969 FADDEPG
-1976 LLQWALDAVTGFF
+1976 LLQRALDAVTGFF
-1989 TGASESNTQDGVD
+1989 TGTDETNVQDGVV

-2008 AGGTL
+2008 TGGTL
-2013 TVTFTDDANEAAIAK
+2013 TVTFTDDATEAAIAK

-2043 YLVGGTAPDFFPD
+2043 YLVGGSAPDFFPEL
-2056 KQVSEKPGDSEI
+2056 QVAEKPADSEV
-2068 VYTSNWHKANSAAL
+2068 VYTTDWHKADGTTI

-2095 LDITTS
+2095 LDITTG

-2115 GHVVDSWTSG
+2115 GNVVESWTSG
-2125 VEPHTIEGKLI
+2125 TGPHYIEGKLV

-2157 QSIQFTVED
+2157 RSIRFTVED
-2166 DGEVQQVFMQDDYT
+2166 DGKVQQVFMQDDYT

-2206 GNILAEWVTDGT
+2206 GNVLAEWVTDGT

-2225 PVGTLTLVETQ
+2225 PVGTLTLIETQ

-2259 QQVEMK
+2259 QRVEMK

-2287 HLQVTDSEGH
+2287 HLRITDTDGSVVAEWVTDGQ
-2297 IVAKWTTDGH
+2297 
-2307 PHRIDRLQPGV
+2307 PHRIDRLQPGE
-2318 YTLTETAAP
+2318 YLLTETAAP
-2327 KGYRLAESVR
+2327 NGYKLAESVR
-2337 FQVEESG
+2337 FVVEESG
-2344 HIQKVAMYDAPAG
+2344 RIQKVTMYDAPVG
-2357 SFTIVK
+2357 TFTIAK
-2363 LDEADGTALPGA
+2363 LDETSNTALAGA
-2375 QLALQDSAGKVIDR
+2375 QLALVDGSGNVIDR
-2389 WQTTTAPHTLPIL
+2389 WQTTGAPHVLPVL
-2402 TAEEAAS
+2402 TAEDAAG

-2415 LLFSTDTAEYVYTLT
+2415 LLFSTDTTEYTYTLV
-2430 EETAPAGYLPAESI
+2430 EEGVPAGYLAADSI
-2444 SFKLMQV
+2444 TFKLMQV
-2451 DGELTMFLRVDGG
+2451 DGELTMFLRTDTG
-2464 WQKADAP
+2464 WQKADEP

-2482 VPVPEAHKTFPQTGE
+2482 APVPEVHKTFPQTGE
-2497 FFPQ
+2497 FLTQ

>member
-1 MKHKPIRRILA
+1 MKHKPMRRILA

-19 CLSMAPGAAF
+19 CLSMTPGAAF
-29 AEAAPGS
+29 AEEAPGA
-36 DPAAAEAV
+36 DPQAPEAV

-57 ALSPEAQAFVDAVAA
+57 ALSPEAQAFVDAVNA
-72 LDREGILASVRDW
+72 LDRQSILAAVRQW
-85 ATASAAWQDDLD
+85 AIASAAWQAYPD

-109 AASDTASAPV
+109 AASDEAAAPV

-135 GEAVQAAYTA
+135 GDEVQAAYTV
-145 LAALIA
+145 LAALVA

-160 ELPEDTGAPPDDDE
+160 ELPEDTGAPPDDEE

-179 YGDLPDR
+179 YGDLPDK
-186 PTGSYIGSMGLPI
+186 PTGSYVGSMGLPI
-199 ATGQTR
+199 ATGETR
-205 ISISEWVTE
+205 ISISEWVTD
-214 LYDGVDAHIDAGAL
+214 LYDGVDAHIDAAAL

-237 ERVTGEEYAV
+237 DRLEGEDYAI

-261 TSEIILPEDIVLL
+261 SSEIILPDSVTLL

-282 AEEAED
+282 AEEAEN
-288 ILHAAYTDT
+288 ILRASYTDT
-297 SAAARGIYVQAAQD
+297 SAAAHGIYVQAAQD
-311 FTAEFVYTAPDGA
+311 FTAEFVYTAPDGTE
-324 QLRKSLQVRVTDGGG
+324 LSKSLEVKVRDVGGT
-339 ANPIAAA
+339 NPIVTA
-346 KGGISTYAAGPTPPF
+346 KSGISTYAAEPTPPF

-367 SIAFEGGTWLVWF
+367 SISFEGGTWLIWF
-380 NGLEAYCCSHGLN
+380 NGIEAYCCSHGLS

-416 PGNHYANQVN
+416 PGSHYANQIN

-445 TAVSAYGL
+445 VSVTTYGL
-453 TDENSAET
+453 SNDAAEET
-461 AYRYYDDTQLWI
+461 AYRYYDDTQLWV

-488 SAQALAEQRS
+488 SAQALAEHS
-498 GNGVAAYSGENGYYT
+498 NGNGFTAYSGENGYYT

-519 AGYAWQTIAIVGE
+519 AGYAWQTVAIVGE
-532 EIPAEGGDTDTPD
+532 EISEEGGTDVPD
-545 LPEVPAEY
+545 IPESQY

-558 ASPQTA
+558 AGPQTA
-564 SGSLDLSYGLNMH
+564 SGMLDLSYGLNLH
-577 KIGLATGETI
+577 KIGLITGETI

-608 RLTPADSQTVT
+608 SLTPAGSQTVT

-629 HTTGGS
+629 HTTGGN

-644 SVSKTSGSDSGN
+644 SVSKTSGTASGN
-656 VGPFDSQEE
+656 VGPYSSQEE
-665 ANAAANT
+665 ANAAASA

-694 SARSQLANINF
+694 SARSQLANITF
-705 TVKETSVPHGFDA
+705 TVRETSVPHGFDA
-718 YAGSTGCEQQVS
+718 YTGSTGSEQQVS
-730 VPADGSADVTIHN
+730 VPADGSTDVTIHN

-765 DAKFAVFEWDAVEQ
+765 DAEFAVFEWDTVEQ
-779 LYIPFG
+779 MYIPFG
-785 GYNQYTVVRNEDG
+785 GHNQYSVVRNEDG

-809 VGSPADRTLYYTQR
+809 TGSPADRTLYYTQR
-823 NEGRFLIVET
+823 NEGKFIIVET
-833 KAPDSYYGDWTDI
+833 RTPEGYYGDWTDI

-851 SGQVEGK
+851 AGQVEGK

-869 DGTIIDLSNDD
+869 DGSVIDLSNED
-880 YNADVGTADNGGT
+880 YNADIGTADNGGT
-893 LLRTSEGNTVTVT
+893 LLRTPEGNTVTVT
-906 LYDQPQEAER
+906 LHDQPQEATR

-928 EDHYTSTPVSGKV
+928 EDSYTSTPVSGKF

-975 GAVYDLYAAEDILH
+975 GAVYDLYAAEDIRH

-1036 SAEIKDGVLAFANLY
+1036 SAEIRDGVLAFANLY

-1060 ATGLVLPL
+1060 ATGIVLPVDT
-1068 DGNGQYYVS
+1068 DGHFYLT

-1092 YKPLAA
+1092 TQPLATE
-1098 NSRGEYTDY
+1098 NGEYTDY
-1107 IYKNQYSAVAE
+1107 VYRNQYSAVAE
-1118 GRALSG
+1118 SRTLSG

-1147 KTLTYGGESQYVIRG
+1147 STLAYGSESQYITRDTDG
-1162 DDHSNDAVLKSGF
+1162 SKDAVLKSGF
-1175 ELRKV
+1175 SIQKI

-1200 YRVWDLSKVDEFQ
+1200 YRVWELSKADQFTR
-1213 KNADG
+1213 NPDG

-1228 YRKDNYDN
+1228 YRKDSYDN
-1236 TTSKYDFSGENQAIA
+1236 NTPKYDFSGEGAAIA
-1251 RMFESDASL
+1251 RMYESDQTL
-1260 VAEYNASLTAAYDY
+1260 VEEYNASLTAAQDY
-1274 ANGHGDGWVPTGV
+1274 ANGQSDGWVPTGV

-1298 NEEGILRVTGLPYGQ
+1298 NEEGIIRVTGLPYGQ

-1329 PFVVTVDSA
+1329 PFVVTVDSN
-1338 APQSVMCQPD
+1338 APQSILCQPD
-1348 GSVTTPSNSYL
+1348 GSVTTPSNSYM

-1382 KPVKIADTT
+1382 KPVKIADAA

-1412 SGDATVKTST
+1412 SGSATAKTST
-1422 FYTDEN
+1422 FYTDAD
-1428 GLLKTPEKLPLGR
+1428 GYLKTPEKLPLGR
-1441 YRVVELE
+1441 YRVVEIE
-1448 GPAGFFND
+1448 GPEGFFND
-1456 TAYNVVF
+1456 EQYNVVF

-1483 YIITEEYS
+1483 FIITEEYN

-1504 GNVLTGYENGQFQ
+1504 GNVLTGYEDGQFQ

-1522 LAGAVYEIR
+1522 LAGATYEIR

-1539 DRQGTLWYADGDLV
+1539 DRQGTLWYADGDLI
-1553 ATVTTGKEGQ
+1553 ATVTTGEEGQ
-1563 VDEVKFSPTRTQA
+1563 VDEVEFSPTRTPA

-1583 SHDGTTGEV
+1583 SHNGTTGEV

-1599 SYDIT
+1599 SYDIA
-1604 EVQAPYGFVLTN
+1604 EVQAPYGFVLTD

-1643 DGDEVYSYDIVNAA
+1643 GGDEIYSYDIVNVSNATE
-1657 DASDEQLTGQPG
+1657 DELDDLPG
-1669 AIQFENARVLP
+1669 TIQFENDRVLP

-1692 KLDRDSAAMT
+1692 KLGRDSAGMT
-1702 DDQPF
+1702 DDQPY
-1707 VDGVKTDPAL
+1707 VDGIKTAPAL

-1727 PEGAILVPS
+1727 PEGAILVPG

-1746 IYSLDGALLA
+1746 IYSLDGTLLA

-1782 GENYGSSDAHDWTT
+1782 GENYGSSDAHDWKT

-1805 IAVPDGYLI
+1805 VAVPDGYLI
-1814 ERSDIP
+1814 EQSDIP

-1825 EGQMIAWQVVDCLH
+1825 EGQTIAWQVVDCLH

-1852 FASADPDATFALPGA
+1852 FAAADPDTTFALPGA
-1867 TLTITDWDGNVVDQ
+1867 TLTITDWNGTVVDS
-1881 WESTDTAH
+1881 WETSDTAH
-1889 IVRGLHLNQ
+1889 VVRGLHLNQ

-1921 GYTTAR
+1921 GYTAAR
-1927 SIQFYLKQASD
+1927 SIQFYLKQASV
-1938 NGAYAQETELWV
+1938 NGVYTQETELWV
-1950 RETVANTEYQ
+1950 RETVANAEYQ
-1960 SGNIVSPVA
+1960 SGSIISPLE
-1969 FADDDPG
+1969 FADDEPG
-1976 LLQWALDAVTGFF
+1976 LLQRALDAVTGFF
-1989 TGASESNTQDGVD
+1989 TGTDETNVQDGVV

-2008 AGGTL
+2008 TGGTL
-2013 TVTFTDDANEAAIAK
+2013 TVTFTDDATEAAIAK

-2043 YLVGGTAPDFFPD
+2043 YLVGGSAPDFFPEL
-2056 KQVSEKPGDSEI
+2056 QVAEKPADSEV
-2068 VYTSNWHKANSAAL
+2068 VYTTDWHKADGTTI

-2095 LDITTS
+2095 LDITTG

-2115 GHVVDSWTSG
+2115 GNVVESWTSG
-2125 VEPHTIEGKLI
+2125 TGPHYIEGKLV

-2157 QSIQFTVED
+2157 RSIRFTVED
-2166 DGEVQQVFMQDDYT
+2166 DGKVQQVFMQDDYT

-2206 GNILAEWVTDGT
+2206 GNVLAEWVTDGT

-2225 PVGTLTLVETQ
+2225 PVGTLTLIETQ

-2259 QQVEMK
+2259 QRVEMK

-2287 HLQVTDSEGH
+2287 HLRITDTDGSVVAEWVTDGQ
-2297 IVAKWTTDGH
+2297 
-2307 PHRIDRLQPGV
+2307 PHRIDRLQPGE
-2318 YTLTETAAP
+2318 YLLTETAAP
-2327 KGYRLAESVR
+2327 NGYKLAESVR
-2337 FQVEESG
+2337 FVVEESG
-2344 HIQKVAMYDAPAG
+2344 RIQKVTMYDAPVG
-2357 SFTIVK
+2357 TFTIAK
-2363 LDEADGTALPGA
+2363 LDETSNTALAGA
-2375 QLALQDSAGKVIDR
+2375 QLALVDGSGNVIDR
-2389 WQTTTAPHTLPIL
+2389 WQTTGAPHVLPVL
-2402 TAEEAAS
+2402 TAEDAAG

-2415 LLFSTDTAEYVYTLT
+2415 LLFSTDTTEYTYTLV
-2430 EETAPAGYLPAESI
+2430 EEGVPAGYLAADSI
-2444 SFKLMQV
+2444 TFKLMQV
-2451 DGELTMFLRVDGG
+2451 DGELTMFLRTDTG
-2464 WQKADAP
+2464 WQKADEP

-2482 VPVPEAHKTFPQTGE
+2482 APVPEVHKTFPQTGE
-2497 FFPQ
+2497 FLTQ